1 MNIFRVMVG
10 VASAMLS
17 VCALASEPTDLPELP
32 DLPPA
37 AGPAT
42 TEPSKRE
49 VWVNVG
55 GFSRHFARNKG
66 YNESN
71 LGLGVEYRVNPDVS
85 VMAGSY
91 HNSIRRTTTYAT
103 ANWQPYHLGDFKVGA
118 SVGIMDGYP
127 SIARGGTFF
136 VAVPM
141 VSYEGRRFGF
151 NLGVIPDTGNID
163 GALILQLKI
172 RAF

>member
-1 MNIFRVMVG
+1 MKCFRVMRG
-10 VASAMLS
+10 VALAMLS
-17 VCALASEPTDLPELP
+17 VSALASEPAELPELP

-37 AGPAT
+37 AGPAKAQDSK
-42 TEPSKRE
+42 TEL
-49 VWVNVG
+49 WINVG

-71 LGLGVEYRVNPDVS
+71 FGLGVEYRVNPDVS

-91 HNSIRRTTTYAT
+91 YNSIRRTTTYAT
-103 ANWQPYHLGDFKVGA
+103 ANWQPYHLGDFKIGA

-141 VSYEGRRFGF
+141 VSYEGRRFGA
-151 NLGVIPDTGNID
+151 NMGVIPNTGNID
-163 GALILQLKI
+163 GAVILQLKF